1 MQRYDFMNKETG
13 QVEEHAMSY
22 KVLDQFK
29 IDNPHLEQYFSVENL
44 PGLGD
49 GVRMSTPGT
58 GQPVKAF
65 EQGVIQRIKESV
77 PGNTLGKTHKTK
89 LPREW

>member
-1 MQRYDFMNKETG
+1 MPTYEFMNKETG
-13 QVEEHAMSY
+13 QVEEHIMSY

-29 IDNPHLEQYFSVENL
+29 LDNPHLERYLSASGL

-49 GVRMSTPGT
+49 GSRMSTPGT
-58 GQPVKAF
+58 GQPRKDF
-65 EQGVIQRIKESV
+65 EQGVIQRIKDTV

-89 LPREW
+89 MPREW

>member
-1 MQRYDFMNKETG
+1 MNKQTG
-13 QVEEHAMSY
+13 VVEEHIMSY

-29 IDNPHLEQYFSVENL
+29 EDNPHLERYFSVEGL
-44 PGLGD
+44 AGLGD

-65 EQGVIQRIKESV
+65 EQGVIQRIKETV
-77 PGNTLGKTHKTK
+77 PGNTLGKSHKTK